1 MKKALFYTVMFAL
14 IQIVS
19 STIVSAVWKLVK
31 GGEDVQLT
39 QNATSIII
47 TMALF
52 SVITMAVF
60 LGARW
65 CEVSR
70 HWVRTRPWFVLFW
83 CVIAALG
90 ALVPS
95 SWLQEQMPELPN
107 VMEQQFDSI
116 MKDRLGYFVVGLFA
130 PLVEEIVFR
139 GAILRSLL
147 RWTKQPWMAIA
158 ISAIFFAVA
167 HLNPAQL
174 PHAFLVGLLLGW
186 MYYRTDSIVPCV
198 VYHWVNNTVAYV
210 MYNLY
215 PNADLTLVDLFGSER
230 TALMA
235 VGFSL
240 CLLLPALFQLNMRL
254 EK

>member
-1 MKKALFYTVMFAL
+1 MKNACIYVVVFLAIQVMAGFIVQGLWTL
-14 IQIVS
+14 IS
-19 STIVSAVWKLVK
+19 
-31 GGEDVQLT
+31 GESVT
-39 QNATSIII
+39 PNATSIIL
-47 TMALF
+47 TTVLF
-52 SVITMAVF
+52 SVAVMTVF
-60 LGARW
+60 LLAKW
-65 CEVSR
+65 SEVSK
-70 HWVRTRPWFVLFW
+70 HWIRKRPWVTLVW
-83 CVIAALG
+83 CVVAALG
-90 ALVPS
+90 AIIPS
-95 SWLQEQMPELPN
+95 VWLQEHMPELPN
-107 VMEQQFDSI
+107 IAEDTFDMIMRDRWGYLSI
-116 MKDRLGYFVVGLFA
+116 GLLA
-130 PLVEEIVFR
+130 PLAEELVFR

-147 RWTKQPWMAIA
+147 RWTKQPWVAIA
-158 ISAIFFAVA
+158 ISAIFFAAA

-215 PNADLTLVDLFGSER
+215 PSADLTLLDLFGSER

-235 VGFSL
+235 VGFSF

>member
-1 MKKALFYTVMFAL
+1 MKNACIYVVVFLAIQAMAGFIVQGLWTL
-14 IQIVS
+14 IS
-19 STIVSAVWKLVK
+19 
-31 GGEDVQLT
+31 GEGVT
-39 QNATSIII
+39 PNATSIIL
-47 TMALF
+47 TTVLF
-52 SVITMAVF
+52 SVAVIAVF
-60 LGARW
+60 LLAKW
-65 CEVSR
+65 SEVSK
-70 HWVRTRPWFVLFW
+70 HWIRKRPWVTLVW
-83 CVIAALG
+83 CVVAALG
-90 ALVPS
+90 AIIPS
-95 SWLQEQMPELPN
+95 VWLQEHMPELPN
-107 VMEQQFDSI
+107 IAEDTFDMI
-116 MKDRLGYFVVGLFA
+116 MKDRWGYLSIGLLA
-130 PLVEEIVFR
+130 PLAEELVFR

-147 RWTKQPWMAIA
+147 RWVKRPWVAIV
-158 ISAIFFAVA
+158 ISAVFFAVA

-210 MYNLY
+210 MYNLC

>member
-1 MKKALFYTVMFAL
+1 MKNACIYIVVFLAIQAMAGFIVQGLWTL
-14 IQIVS
+14 IS
-19 STIVSAVWKLVK
+19 
-31 GGEDVQLT
+31 GEGVT
-39 QNATSIII
+39 PNATSIIL
-47 TMALF
+47 TTVLF
-52 SVITMAVF
+52 SVAVIAVF
-60 LGARW
+60 LLAKW
-65 CEVSR
+65 SEVSK
-70 HWVRTRPWFVLFW
+70 HWIRKRPWVTLVW
-83 CVIAALG
+83 CVVAALG
-90 ALVPS
+90 AIIPS
-95 SWLQEQMPELPN
+95 VWLQEHIPELPN
-107 VMEQQFDSI
+107 IAEDTFDMI
-116 MKDRLGYFVVGLFA
+116 MKDRWGYLSIGLLA
-130 PLVEEIVFR
+130 PLAEELVFR

>member
-1 MKKALFYTVMFAL
+1 MKNACIYVVVFLAIQVMAGFIVQGLWTL
-14 IQIVS
+14 IS
-19 STIVSAVWKLVK
+19 
-31 GGEDVQLT
+31 GESVT
-39 QNATSIII
+39 PNATSIIL
-47 TMALF
+47 TTVLF
-52 SVITMAVF
+52 SVAVMTVF
-60 LGARW
+60 LLAKW
-65 CEVSR
+65 SEVSK
-70 HWVRTRPWFVLFW
+70 HWIRKRPWVTLVW
-83 CVIAALG
+83 CVVAALG
-90 ALVPS
+90 AIIPS
-95 SWLQEQMPELPN
+95 VWLQEHMPELPN
-107 VMEQQFDSI
+107 IAEDTFDMIMRDRWGYLSI
-116 MKDRLGYFVVGLFA
+116 GLLA
-130 PLVEEIVFR
+130 PLAEELVFR

-147 RWTKQPWMAIA
+147 QWTKQPWVAIA
-158 ISAIFFAVA
+158 ISAIFFAAA

-215 PNADLTLVDLFGSER
+215 PSADLTLVDLFGSER

-235 VGFSL
+235 VGFSF

>member
-1 MKKALFYTVMFAL
+1 MKNACIYVVVFLAIQAMAGFIVQGLWTL
-14 IQIVS
+14 IS
-19 STIVSAVWKLVK
+19 
-31 GGEDVQLT
+31 GESVT
-39 QNATSIII
+39 PNATSIIL
-47 TMALF
+47 TTLLF
-52 SVITMAVF
+52 SLAVMAVF
-60 LGARW
+60 LLAKW
-65 CEVSR
+65 SEVSR
-70 HWVRTRPWFVLFW
+70 HWIRKRPWVTLAW
-83 CVIAALG
+83 CVVAALG
-90 ALVPS
+90 AIIPS
-95 SWLQEQMPELPN
+95 VWLQEHMPELPN
-107 VMEQQFDSI
+107 IAEDTFDMI
-116 MKDRLGYFVVGLFA
+116 MKDRWGYLSIGLLA
-130 PLVEEIVFR
+130 PL
-139 GAILRSLL
+139 A
-147 RWTKQPWMAIA
+147 
-158 ISAIFFAVA
+158 SAVFFAVA

>member
-1 MKKALFYTVMFAL
+1 MKNACIYVVVFLAIQVMAGFIVQGLWAL
-14 IQIVS
+14 IS
-19 STIVSAVWKLVK
+19 
-31 GGEDVQLT
+31 GESVT
-39 QNATSIII
+39 PNATSIIL
-47 TMALF
+47 TTVLF
-52 SVITMAVF
+52 SVAVMTVF
-60 LGARW
+60 LLAKW
-65 CEVSR
+65 SEVSK
-70 HWVRTRPWFVLFW
+70 HWIRKRPWVTLVW
-83 CVIAALG
+83 CVVAALG
-90 ALVPS
+90 AIIPS
-95 SWLQEQMPELPN
+95 VWLQEHMPELPN
-107 VMEQQFDSI
+107 IAEDTFDMIMRDRWGYLSI
-116 MKDRLGYFVVGLFA
+116 GLLA
-130 PLVEEIVFR
+130 PLAEELVFR

-147 RWTKQPWMAIA
+147 QWTKQPWVAIA
-158 ISAIFFAVA
+158 ISAIFFAAA

-215 PNADLTLVDLFGSER
+215 PSADLTLVDLFGSER

-235 VGFSL
+235 VGFSF

>member
-1 MKKALFYTVMFAL
+1 MKNACIYVIVFLAIQVMAGFIVQGLWAL
-14 IQIVS
+14 IS
-19 STIVSAVWKLVK
+19 
-31 GGEDVQLT
+31 GESVT
-39 QNATSIII
+39 PNATSIIL
-47 TMALF
+47 TTVLF
-52 SVITMAVF
+52 SVAVMTVF
-60 LGARW
+60 LLAKW
-65 CEVSR
+65 SEVSK
-70 HWVRTRPWFVLFW
+70 HWIRKRPWVTLVW
-83 CVIAALG
+83 CVVAALG
-90 ALVPS
+90 AIIPS
-95 SWLQEQMPELPN
+95 VWLQEHMPELPN
-107 VMEQQFDSI
+107 IAEDTFDMIMRDRWGYLSI
-116 MKDRLGYFVVGLFA
+116 GLLA
-130 PLVEEIVFR
+130 PLAEELVFR

-147 RWTKQPWMAIA
+147 RWTKQPWVAIA
-158 ISAIFFAVA
+158 ISAIFFAAA

-215 PNADLTLVDLFGSER
+215 PSADITLVDLFGSER

-235 VGFSL
+235 VGFSF

>member
-1 MKKALFYTVMFAL
+1 MKNACIYVVVFLAIQVMAGFIVQGLWTL
-14 IQIVS
+14 IS
-19 STIVSAVWKLVK
+19 
-31 GGEDVQLT
+31 GESVT
-39 QNATSIII
+39 PNATSIIL
-47 TMALF
+47 TTVLF
-52 SVITMAVF
+52 SVAVMTVF
-60 LGARW
+60 LWAKW
-65 CEVSR
+65 SEVSK
-70 HWVRTRPWFVLFW
+70 HWIRKRPWVTLVW
-83 CVIAALG
+83 CVVAALG
-90 ALVPS
+90 AIIPS
-95 SWLQEQMPELPN
+95 VWLQEHMPELPN
-107 VMEQQFDSI
+107 IAEDTFDMIMRDRWGYLSI
-116 MKDRLGYFVVGLFA
+116 GLLA
-130 PLVEEIVFR
+130 PLAEELVFR

-147 RWTKQPWMAIA
+147 RWTKQPWVAIA
-158 ISAIFFAVA
+158 VSAIFFAAA

-215 PNADLTLVDLFGSER
+215 PSADLTLVDLFGSER

-235 VGFSL
+235 VGFSF

>member
-1 MKKALFYTVMFAL
+1 MKNACIYVIVFLAIQVMAGFIVQGLWTL
-14 IQIVS
+14 IS
-19 STIVSAVWKLVK
+19 
-31 GGEDVQLT
+31 GESVT
-39 QNATSIII
+39 PNATSIIL
-47 TMALF
+47 TTVLF
-52 SVITMAVF
+52 SVAVMTVF
-60 LGARW
+60 LLAKW
-65 CEVSR
+65 SEVSK
-70 HWVRTRPWFVLFW
+70 HWIRKRPWVTLVW
-83 CVIAALG
+83 CVVAALG
-90 ALVPS
+90 AIIPS
-95 SWLQEQMPELPN
+95 VWLQEHMPELPN
-107 VMEQQFDSI
+107 IAEDTFDMIMRDRWGYLSI
-116 MKDRLGYFVVGLFA
+116 GLLA
-130 PLVEEIVFR
+130 PLAEELVFR

-147 RWTKQPWMAIA
+147 RWTKQPWVAIA
-158 ISAIFFAVA
+158 ISAIFFAAA

-215 PNADLTLVDLFGSER
+215 PSADLTLVDLFGSER

-235 VGFSL
+235 VGFSF